1 MKIAKFLLIL
11 VYALTLSLQS
21 LIADDAKMKKGLE
34 IFNESAGCAGC
45 HALKAAGA
53 EGNVGP
59 NLDTVDLTIESV
71 VEMVTYGLG
80 VMPAYGEEEILTKEE
95 IDIVQLLQEGVDL
108 FSNMDHGSKI
118 EIDICYF
125 FITYFK
131 SSGRRDS
138 YIS

>member
-11 VYALTLSLQS
+11 IYLSTLSLQS

-34 IFNESAGCAGC
+34 IFNETAGCAGC
-45 HALKAAGA
+45 NILNAAGS

-59 NLDTVDLTIESV
+59 NLDTVDLTVESV

-95 IDIVQLLQEGVDL
+95 IEIV
-108 FSNMDHGSKI
+108 S
-118 EIDICYF
+118 YF
-125 FITYFK
+125 VATSAGK
-131 SSGRRDS
+131 
-138 YIS
+138 

>member
-11 VYALTLSLQS
+11 IYLSTLSLQS

-34 IFNESAGCAGC
+34 IFNETAGCAGC
-45 HALKAAGA
+45 HILNAAGA

-59 NLDTVDLTIESV
+59 NLDTVDLTVESV

-95 IDIVQLLQEGVDL
+95 IETV
-108 FSNMDHGSKI
+108 S
-118 EIDICYF
+118 YF
-125 FITYFK
+125 VATSAGK
-131 SSGRRDS
+131 
-138 YIS
+138 

>member
-11 VYALTLSLQS
+11 FYLLTLSLQS

-53 EGNVGP
+53 DGNVGP

-95 IDIVQLLQEGVDL
+95 IEIV
-108 FSNMDHGSKI
+108 S
-118 EIDICYF
+118 YF
-125 FITYFK
+125 VANSAGK
-131 SSGRRDS
+131 
-138 YIS
+138 

>member
-11 VYALTLSLQS
+11 VYLLTLSLQS

-53 EGNVGP
+53 ERNVGP

-95 IDIVQLLQEGVDL
+95 IEIV
-108 FSNMDHGSKI
+108 S
-118 EIDICYF
+118 YF
-125 FITYFK
+125 VANSTGK
-131 SSGRRDS
+131 
-138 YIS
+138 

>member
-11 VYALTLSLQS
+11 FYVYILSLQS
-21 LIADDAKMKKGLE
+21 LIADDAKMRKGLE
-34 IFNESAGCAGC
+34 IFNETAGCAGC

-95 IDIVQLLQEGVDL
+95 IEIV
-108 FSNMDHGSKI
+108 S
-118 EIDICYF
+118 YF
-125 FITYFK
+125 VATSVGK
-131 SSGRRDS
+131 
-138 YIS
+138 

>member
-71 VEMVTYGLG
+71 SEMVTYGLG
-80 VMPAYGEEEILTKEE
+80 VMPAYGEEEILTREE
-95 IDIVQLLQEGVDL
+95 IEIV
-108 FSNMDHGSKI
+108 S
-118 EIDICYF
+118 YF
-125 FITYFK
+125 VANSAGK
-131 SSGRRDS
+131 
-138 YIS
+138 